1 MMLRRTCFMNKRKE
15 KKAEIDKT
23 IQMVKQMIERTLKS
37 SLSNET
43 IPLTE
48 LPLRFNLDWKGQDT
62 TIRNFSNDIHRYVET
77 SN

>member
-1 MMLRRTCFMNKRKE
+1 
-15 KKAEIDKT
+15 
-23 IQMVKQMIERTLKS
+23 MIERTLKS